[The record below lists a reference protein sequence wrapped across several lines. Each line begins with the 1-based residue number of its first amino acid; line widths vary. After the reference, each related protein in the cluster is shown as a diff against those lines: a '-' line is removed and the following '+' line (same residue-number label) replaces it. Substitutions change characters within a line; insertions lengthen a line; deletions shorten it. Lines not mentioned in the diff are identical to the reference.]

1 MKNAA
6 PSGRTQ
12 PLWFID
18 NLVHVHV
25 DGDTSG
31 GALALLDERGRR
43 GNMPPLHVHR
53 HDDETFYVLEGEL
66 TLFVGGEQIVLGPGQ
81 AALAPRDVPHAY
93 RVESEEARW
102 LVITTPAGFDA
113 FVPLIDSGIS
123 GYFWSA
129 RKFLSILIYTCKGFD
144 QEAALATL
152 ARLVR
157 ERSSAQVV
165 AVVGSTGKTTT
176 KDALAAFCGAV
187 TGVALVALSVT
198 GPGWSGRSVVVSSV
212 FRTSGS

>member
-1 MKNAA
+1 MEVSRRELLMRNAA
-6 PSGRTQ
+6 PSRRTQ

-93 RVESEEARW
+93 RVESRG
-102 LVITTPAGFDA
+102 LLFTPAAGFDS
-113 FVPLIDSGIS
+113 F
-123 GYFWSA
+123 
-129 RKFLSILIYTCKGFD
+129 
-144 QEAALATL
+144 
-152 ARLVR
+152 VR
-157 ERSSAQVV
+157 EVAQPAPADELPPAERPIDP
-165 AVVGSTGKTTT
+165 AVLGQAAGKVG
-176 KDALAAFCGAV
+176 
-187 TGVALVALSVT
+187 
-198 GPGWSGRSVVVSSV
+198 
-212 FRTSGS
+212 